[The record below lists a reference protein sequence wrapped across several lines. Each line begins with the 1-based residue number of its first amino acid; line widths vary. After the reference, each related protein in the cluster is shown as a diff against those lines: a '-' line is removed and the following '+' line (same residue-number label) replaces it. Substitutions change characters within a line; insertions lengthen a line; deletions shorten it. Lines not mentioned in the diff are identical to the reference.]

1 MAPPVIGLPARSLTL
16 RGEPPRFAINQAYV
30 QALEAAGCVPIMIPL
45 IQDEQRL
52 RALYE
57 RLDGLVFP
65 GGADVAPAEYGE
77 QPIDNLNDVDA
88 PRDRTELVLARWA
101 ASEDRPVLGICRGQ
115 QLLNVALGGTLYQ
128 DLLHQGVTT
137 VHHADDDGRPRNA
150 FIHTVRLDPGSHLA
164 QLIDETTVDVNSL
177 HHQAVKD
184 VAPTLKVTG
193 RAPDGVI
200 EAMES
205 ADHRFLVTVQWH
217 PEEIA
222 DLPWVQRLFRA
233 FARAAARD

>member
-1 MAPPVIGLPARSLTL
+1 MALPVVGLPARSLDIT
-16 RGEPPRFAINQAYV
+16 GEPPRFAINTAYV
-30 QALEAAGCVPIMIPL
+30 QALEAAGCVPVVIPL

-65 GGADVAPAEYGE
+65 GGADVAPVHYGE
-77 QPIDNLNDVDA
+77 QPIDNLNQVDG
-88 PRDRTELVLARWA
+88 PRDRTELILARWA
-101 ASEDRPVLGICRGQ
+101 ASDDRPVLGICRGQ

-128 DLLHQGVTT
+128 DLLHQGITT
-137 VHHADDDGRPRNA
+137 VHHADDDGRARSA
-150 FIHTVRLDPGSHLA
+150 HIHPVRLDPGSKLA
-164 QLIDETTVDVNSL
+164 QLIDETTVEVNSL

-184 VAPTLKVTG
+184 VARTLKVTG

-217 PEEIA
+217 PEEMS
-222 DLPWVQRLFRA
+222 DLPWVQRLFKA
-233 FARAAARD
+233 FARAAGA